1 MLCKSDHIWSDHI
14 WAKSCSSCPWG
25 QCSGVC
31 VKCNNRCISFLD
43 TCLGQYDGRNS
54 NNIHKDTNLIKI
66 FFIFQISDTIQK
78 QYTINNK
85 ENSYET
91 RKYPEPL
98 DVENQASASFLVPI
112 VVFMLVCSVLQMLV
126 CIYNK
131 RKLTE
136 SRQDGSNNDLLYN
149 QSRANRPLPGR
160 GLPSLIDMEPT
171 ASSGSLTVPI
181 TSTNIQVQ

>member
-1 MLCKSDHIWSDHI
+1 MSKI
-14 WAKSCSSCPWG
+14 
-25 QCSGVC
+25 
-31 VKCNNRCISFLD
+31 
-43 TCLGQYDGRNS
+43 
-54 NNIHKDTNLIKI
+54 KDTNLIPI
-66 FFIFQISDTIQK
+66 FFIFQIADIIQK

-91 RKYPEPL
+91 TKYPESL
-98 DVENQASASFLVPI
+98 DVENQASINLRNSYLDFLVPI
-112 VVFMLVCSVLQMLV
+112 VVFMLVILVFVLCIMLE
-126 CIYNK
+126 CICK
-131 RKLTE
+131 RKETD